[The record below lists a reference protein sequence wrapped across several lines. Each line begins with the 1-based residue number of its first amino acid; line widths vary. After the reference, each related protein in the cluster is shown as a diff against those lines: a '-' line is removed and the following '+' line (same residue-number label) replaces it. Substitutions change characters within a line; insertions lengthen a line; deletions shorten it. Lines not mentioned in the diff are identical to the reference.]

1 MVELHRER
9 DMLLR
14 TRLERE
20 EERATERE
28 VPWVTKQTKFFV
40 CSPQSY

>member
-9 DMLLR
+9 DMLLS

-28 VPWVTKQTKFFV
+28 VPWVTK
-40 CSPQSY
+40 